1 MILGFWAL
9 DFAGFCPNSQKVQKI
24 LAAKSGGLA
33 TLLGFCFWRNAVNG
47 ARILNESLG
56 SSASSPVSSPDP
68 SRAKGKR
75 QNPKVQNPKSR
86 IRRSRT
92 NSAPGRARGFYADFG
107 FWILDFG
114 FCFCSAGGR
123 AGWGFASARPVLQ
136 RALYNMNVVRVG
148 WHQATSRS
156 CGRTSDYILAV
167 RKSSNDHSPRI
178 KPYVP
183 F

>member
-1 MILGFWAL
+1 MQN
-9 DFAGFCPNSQKVQKI
+9 PQ
-24 LAAKSGGLA
+24 GLA

-56 SSASSPVSSPDP
+56 SSASSPVSSSDP

-75 QNPKVQNPKSR
+75 QNPKSRIQNPESEGR
-86 IRRSRT
+86 EQILAC
-92 NSAPGRARGFYADFG
+92 SAPGRARG

-114 FCFCSAGGR
+114 FCFCFSSAGGR
-123 AGWGFASARPVLQ
+123 AGWDFASARPVLQ